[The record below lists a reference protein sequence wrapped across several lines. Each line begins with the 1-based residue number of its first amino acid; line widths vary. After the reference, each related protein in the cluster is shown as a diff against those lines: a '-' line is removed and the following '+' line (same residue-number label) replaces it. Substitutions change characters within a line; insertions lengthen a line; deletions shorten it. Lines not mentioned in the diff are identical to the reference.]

1 MGLGRLLLGRRASA
15 PRSVA
20 EARITSGISRAT
32 RPRLSPSETTEAAAT
47 AATREATEHADVS
60 DLPAHESAAVIVL
73 AFLIALLVI
82 CLLVWI
88 SRNDN

>member
-32 RPRLSPSETTEAAAT
+32 RPRPPPSETTEAAAAI
-47 AATREATEHADVS
+47 AAARKAIERRRERLASTRDCCSHRSGVFDRLTRH
-60 DLPAHESAAVIVL
+60 LPT
-73 AFLIALLVI
+73 
-82 CLLVWI
+82 
-88 SRNDN
+88 RMD

>member
-1 MGLGRLLLGRRASA
+1 MGLGRLLLGRRAPA
-15 PRSVA
+15 PQPMA
-20 EARITSGISRAT
+20 KARVPSELRRAT
-32 RPRLSPSETTEAAAT
+32 RPRLPPSETTEAAA
-47 AATREATEHADVS
+47 REAIEHADVS

-73 AFLIALLVI
+73 AFMITSIVI